1 MGSARPIIS
10 TVKPSPSLQCAN
22 CWLFRPLADTN
33 KNNTVGVFCKASWG
47 VCYFTL
53 SVTNLGDCKRGQK
66 GKWLRTAN
74 SCLFAKLPWNAE
86 YRLKSNI
93 LGAAVITERYLC
105 RGKPTSGVLGHAALL
120 RGKYG
125 WDWSGLGPGWGNQLS
140 SLPLLRGCLNYLLS
154 SACNYHSSQHSVW
167 REMVTRLLESTRLDI
182 ARHSWVLGCMMVGN
196 VMGHNCTPVTAELVV
211 LGTLSLG

>member
-22 CWLFRPLADTN
+22 CWLFRPLEDTN

-47 VCYFTL
+47 GCYCTL
-53 SVTNLGDCKRGQK
+53 SVTNFYDCRREQK

-74 SCLFAKLPWNAE
+74 SCLFAKLLWNAE

-105 RGKPTSGVLGHAALL
+105 RRKPASWVLGHTPLL
-120 RGKYG
+120 RGKTI
-125 WDWSGLGPGWGNQLS
+125 WDRWGLGLGWGTQLS
-140 SLPLLRGCLNYLLS
+140 SLPLLHGCLNYLLS
-154 SACNYHSSQHSVW
+154 GA
-167 REMVTRLLESTRLDI
+167 
-182 ARHSWVLGCMMVGN
+182 
-196 VMGHNCTPVTAELVV
+196 
-211 LGTLSLG
+211 